1 MFIKELWIF
10 GTVERCRSLNFEDL
24 AEVVLEVEPQVASH
38 RCFQAEPP
46 ANALKRAMHFKLRD
60 HLTHDENLFGSCA
73 SGIRNLPRS
82 QYRRVC
88 GSTQRLLFQLGKH
101 GRVQSVVP
109 RDLGQVKPL
118 HLHAQGS
125 VGAVDELQPREL
137 SLLRFEQRVPDSAA
151 ASASLKH

>member
-1 MFIKELWIF
+1 MTPNEKKRKKKLNLFLITSSQYLQCSF
-10 GTVERCRSLNFEDL
+10 GTCE
-24 AEVVLEVEPQVASH
+24 LEFV
-38 RCFQAEPP
+38 
-46 ANALKRAMHFKLRD
+46 
-60 HLTHDENLFGSCA
+60 HLVRKC
-73 SGIRNLPRS
+73 
-82 QYRRVC
+82 
-88 GSTQRLLFQLGKH
+88 